1 MIGTIIIIIAGVII
15 YKRIKKG
22 MEEKNQIN
30 TRKNENWSH
39 LRLLSFFLAKITS
52 PLVKMGEELVSFIAG
67 EKS

>member
-30 TRKNENWSH
+30 TGTKNENGSH
-39 LRLLSFFLAKITS
+39 LRLLSFFLAKITTS
-52 PLVKMGEELVSFIAG
+52 LMIQIHLV
-67 EKS
+67 